1 VPPRG
6 KLRPIHGASTR
17 LLADL
22 HRHGGAGA
30 LEQWSGF
37 VRHPTHW
44 RWLKEHEAH
53 YDEAGEALWA
63 RECLDHVIARLPRRS
78 ARELRKLVQKL
89 DDLC

>member
-1 VPPRG
+1 M
-6 KLRPIHGASTR
+6 
-17 LLADL
+17 LADL

-37 VRHPTHW
+37 VRHPMHR